1 MSKLMLKI
9 VQTSSKSQDQF
20 GQVKKQPIQSFSD
33 PFLSR
38 VLLLYYIIYSLE
50 YYYSVSSSTAVCQND
65 APMAQYFCIKKQLFC
80 LLSEILLWQIKLL
93 LPGNRDFNH
102 GRFQYKRLR
111 NSIGPKL
118 KQTFILPCIDRTPS
132 FCY

>member
-33 PFLSR
+33 PFLSG

-50 YYYSVSSSTAVCQND
+50 YYYSVSSSTAVGQND
-65 APMAQYFCIKKQLFC
+65 APMAQYFCIKQQLFC
-80 LLSEILLWQIKLL
+80 LLLEILLRQLKLL
-93 LPGNRDFNH
+93 LPGNRDSNH

-118 KQTFILPCIDRTPS
+118 KQTCILPCIDRTPS